1 MPPLRSALRAYA
13 LAVLLAVSSGVLAVL
28 VALEF
33 RLPLRDPDGFL
44 GPAWVR
50 LPVIVALFVAV
61 DVVPRALVRK
71 QNVVQV
77 LRERYGP
84 GRAALVLVGL
94 GTFYLTYVSYR
105 NLKGA
110 LPFARPDV
118 QDTALLQLDRAM
130 AFGHDPSHLLH
141 TLLGTGIAAYVLS
154 AVYLLFL
161 GFVPFSVVAALIWL
175 RDVRAASWYV
185 TALCLN
191 WTLGTL
197 SYYLVPSLGPV
208 FVRPSRYADLPLTGV
223 TDLQQSLASTRFD
236 VLINPTSAE
245 GVAGV
250 AAFASLHVSV
260 VFTAALVAH
269 RIGLPRALRT
279 ALWVFLG
286 LTMTATIYFGWH
298 YLIDDVAGLALGGS
312 AVAIAGFASQAVD
325 RELVRSHVLEEP
337 QRAVVSSGISAG

>member
-1 MPPLRSALRAYA
+1 MPHFRSALRAYA
-13 LAVLLAVSSGVLAVL
+13 LAVLLAVCSGVLSVI

-50 LPVIVALFVAV
+50 LPVIVALFVAL
-61 DVVPRALVRK
+61 DVVPRALLHRR
-71 QNVVQV
+71 NVVQV

-84 GRAALVLVGL
+84 GRAALVVVGL

-118 QDTALLQLDRAM
+118 QDAALLQLDRVM
-130 AFGHDPSHLLH
+130 ALGYEPSHVLH
-141 TLLGTGIAAYVLS
+141 TLLGTGITAYVLS
-154 AVYLLFL
+154 AVYLVFL
-161 GFVPFSVVAALIWL
+161 GFVPFSVVGALIWL

-191 WTLGTL
+191 WVLGTL

-208 FVRPSRYADLPLTGV
+208 FVRPGRYADLPVTGV
-223 TDLQQSLASTRFD
+223 TALQEGLAETRLE
-236 VLINPTSAE
+236 VLINPLTAE
-245 GVAGV
+245 GIAGVAG
-250 AAFASLHVSV
+250 FASLHTSV

-269 RIGLPRALRT
+269 RIGLPRALRWS
-279 ALWVFLG
+279 LWAFLV

-312 AVAIAGFASQAVD
+312 AVALAGWASRAVD
-325 RELVRSHVLEEP
+325 RELVYPHVLEEP
-337 QRAVVSSGISAG
+337 QPAAVTTGVSAG